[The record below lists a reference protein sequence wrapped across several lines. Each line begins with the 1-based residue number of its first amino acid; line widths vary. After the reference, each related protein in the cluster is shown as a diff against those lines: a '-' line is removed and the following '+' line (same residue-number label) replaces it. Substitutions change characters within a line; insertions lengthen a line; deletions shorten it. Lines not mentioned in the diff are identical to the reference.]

1 MQNTLTM
8 TNPKDLA
15 SHLATK
21 LAEDKTQ
28 DSADFAL
35 LVSQHSQVLYRIAMA
50 VARNSHDA
58 EDIVQESFLQL
69 YRTRNWPEINDQR
82 AYLARV
88 AWRLAV
94 RRHNHKSRPIHQELS
109 LDLQSREI
117 TPENAAIDDQR
128 QAQIHAM
135 LDQLPENL
143 RQPLALAALGDLKLV
158 EIAVMLNLPEG
169 TVRRR
174 IHTARQKLKEQLAAS
189 LKQNTLK
196 GGTAHVE
203 LK

>member
-109 LDLQSREI
+109 LDLQR
-117 TPENAAIDDQR
+117 TPPSTISARPRSTQCSTNC
-128 QAQIHAM
+128 
-135 LDQLPENL
+135 
-143 RQPLALAALGDLKLV
+143 
-158 EIAVMLNLPEG
+158 
-169 TVRRR
+169 RR
-174 IHTARQKLKEQLAAS
+174 TSVS
-189 LKQNTLK
+189 LWPSPHSATSNS
-196 GGTAHVE
+196 
-203 LK
+203 